1 MKKLVY
7 LLIIFAALISLGCGS
22 GPEVSRISSDEA
34 IDLSGRWN
42 DTDARMTAEYM
53 IDSMLSGPWLNRF
66 VSEYGTDPVVIVGS
80 IRNRSSE
87 HIETATFIKEI
98 EKELVN
104 SGRVIFVASSQ
115 EREEL
120 RDERLDQQ
128 SNATEDTMAALA
140 AETGA
145 NFMLQGVITSQEDAA
160 DGQKVV
166 LYKID
171 MELINMENNQKVWI
185 DGKEIKKFIER
196 SRTSW

>member
-1 MKKLVY
+1 MKKG
-7 LLIIFAALISLGCGS
+7 LLILLVLAALTAMSCGS
-22 GPEVSRISSDEA
+22 SPEVSRVSSDQA

-42 DTDARMTAEYM
+42 DTDARITAEYI
-53 IDSMLSGPWLNRF
+53 IDSMLSGGWLTRYMN
-66 VSEYGTDPVVIVGS
+66 ENGENPVVIVGS

-87 HIETATFIKEI
+87 HIETATFTKEI
-98 EKELVN
+98 EKALVN
-104 SGRVIFVASSQ
+104 SGQVTFVASSQ

-120 RDERLDQQ
+120 REEKIDQQ
-128 SNATEDTMAALA
+128 GNATEDTMAALA

-166 LYKID
+166 LYKVD
-171 MELINMENNQKVWI
+171 MELINIENNQKVWI

-196 SRTSW
+196 SKTSW

>member
-7 LLIIFAALISLGCGS
+7 LLIIFAALISFSCGS
-22 GPEVSRISSDEA
+22 GPQVSRVSSDEA

-42 DTDARMTAEYM
+42 DTDARITAEYM
-53 IDSMLSGPWLNRF
+53 IESMLNGGWLNRF
-66 VSEYGTDPVVIVGS
+66 VSENGTDPVVIVGS

-98 EKELVN
+98 EMELVN

-120 RDERLDQQ
+120 REERLDQQ
-128 SNATEDTMAALA
+128 SNATEDSMAALA

-160 DGQKVV
+160 DGEKVV

>member
-1 MKKLVY
+1 MKKWFFVLMV
-7 LLIIFAALISLGCGS
+7 AAAFTVMSCGS
-22 GPEVSRISSDEA
+22 SPEVSRLSSDEA

-53 IDSMLSGPWLNRF
+53 IDSMLSGGWLTRYMN
-66 VSEYGTDPVVIVGS
+66 EMGENPVVIVGS

-87 HIETATFIKEI
+87 HIETATFTKEI
-98 EKELVN
+98 EKALVN
-104 SGRVIFVASSQ
+104 SGQVTFVASSQ

-120 RDERLDQQ
+120 REEKIDQQ
-128 SNATEDTMAALA
+128 GNATEDSMAALA

-166 LYKID
+166 LYKVD
-171 MELINMENNQKVWI
+171 MELINIENNQKVWI

-196 SRTSW
+196 SKAGW